1 MRKPRL
7 QPRRRQ
13 LYLRRIIDGAIE
25 GVSNRNTGAEKV
37 IIGLPKEIKDNEYR
51 VGLTPAGVRALT
63 DAGHRVLVETAAGE
77 GSGFEDSLYERA
89 GANIIETA
97 DDVWAEGE
105 MIVKVKEPI
114 APEYPRMREGQ
125 LLFTYL
131 HLAPDHELTEQLLQ
145 RKVTGVAY
153 ETITDRRGT
162 LPLLTPMSEVAGRMA
177 IQVGAHYLE
186 KMSGGRGILLGG
198 VPGVPAARVVI
209 IGGGVVGTNAAKIAV
224 GMGAHVTII
233 DNNLDRLREL
243 DDIFL
248 SKIATLASSA
258 YMIHDAVSQADLII
272 GAVLVPGAAAPRL
285 VTRNMLKDVTDGA
298 VIVDVAVD
306 QGGCVETTHPTTHSD
321 PTYYVEGVL
330 HYCVANMP
338 GAVPR
343 TSTFALTNSTLP
355 YALKLA
361 NLGFKTAV
369 LTDPDLKAGVNTY
382 AGKLT
387 YQAVALSQDREYTPL
402 EQVGAE

>member
-1 MRKPRL
+1 
-7 QPRRRQ
+7 
-13 LYLRRIIDGAIE
+13 
-25 GVSNRNTGAEKV
+25 V
-37 IIGLPKEIKDNEYR
+37 IVGLPKEIKDNEYR

-63 DAGHRVLVETAAGE
+63 DAGHRVIVEKNAGE
-77 GSGFEDSLYERA
+77 GSGFENGLYERA
-89 GANIIETA
+89 GATILESA
-97 DDVWAEGE
+97 DEIWGQGE

-114 APEYPRMREGQ
+114 EPEYPRMREGQ

-131 HLAPDHELTEQLLQ
+131 HLAPDHKLTEQLLQ

-153 ETITDRRGT
+153 ETITDKRGT

-209 IGGGVVGTNAAKIAV
+209 IGGGVVGTNAAKMAV
-224 GMGAHVTII
+224 GLGAHVTII
-233 DNNLDRLREL
+233 DNNLERLREL

-248 SKIATLASSA
+248 SKISTLASSA
-258 YMIHDAVSQADLII
+258 YMIHDAISEADLIV

-285 VTRNMLKDVTDGA
+285 VTRSMLKDVPNGA

-306 QGGCVETTHPTTHSD
+306 QGGCIETTHPTTHSN

-343 TSTFALTNSTLP
+343 TSTFALTNATLP

-361 NLGFKTAV
+361 NKGFVAAISS
-369 LTDPDLKAGVNTY
+369 DPGLKAGVNTY
-382 AGKLT
+382 NGKLT
-387 YQAVALSQDREYTPL
+387 YEAVAVDQGREYTPL
-402 EQVGAE
+402 DELITASRATTN

>member
-1 MRKPRL
+1 
-7 QPRRRQ
+7 
-13 LYLRRIIDGAIE
+13 
-25 GVSNRNTGAEKV
+25 V

-51 VGLTPAGVRALT
+51 VGLTPAGVRALK
-63 DAGHRVLVETAAGE
+63 DAGHEIIVEKDAGG
-77 GSGFEDSLYERA
+77 GSAFEDSLYERA
-89 GANIIETA
+89 GGTIINSA
-97 DDVWAEGE
+97 DDVWAKAE

-114 APEYPRMREGQ
+114 APEYPRMHEGQ

-131 HLAPDHELTEQLLQ
+131 HLAPDHELTKQLIE
-145 RKVTGVAY
+145 RKVTGIAY

-248 SKIATLASSA
+248 SKISTLASSA
-258 YMIHDAVSQADLII
+258 YMIQDAISQADLIV
-272 GAVLVPGAAAPRL
+272 GAVLVKGAAAPTL
-285 VTRNMLKDVTDGA
+285 VTKNMLKEVPNGA

-306 QGGCVETTHPTTHSD
+306 QGGCIETTHPTTHSN

-343 TSTFALTNSTLP
+343 TSTFALTNATLP

-361 NLGFKTAV
+361 NKGFYKAIGS
-369 LTDPDLKAGVNTY
+369 DAGLKEGVNTF
-382 AGKLT
+382 AGHCT
-387 YQAVALSQDREYTPL
+387 YEAVATAQGISYTPL
-402 EQVGAE
+402 DQLLKSSTGVAV

>member
-1 MRKPRL
+1 M
-7 QPRRRQ
+7 
-13 LYLRRIIDGAIE
+13 I
-25 GVSNRNTGAEKV
+25 V
-37 IIGLPKEIKDNEYR
+37 GLPKEIKDNEYR
-51 VGLTPAGVRALT
+51 VGLTPAGVRALKDAGHEIIVET
-63 DAGHRVLVETAAGE
+63 DAGG
-77 GSGFEDSLYERA
+77 GSGFDNALYERA
-89 GANIIETA
+89 GASILESA
-97 DDVWAEGE
+97 DDVWANAE

-114 APEYPRMREGQ
+114 APEYPRMRDGQ

-131 HLAPDHELTEQLLQ
+131 HLAPDRELTRQLIE
-145 RKVTGVAY
+145 RRVTGIAY
-153 ETITDRRGT
+153 ETITDRRGQ

-248 SKIATLASSA
+248 SKISTLASSA
-258 YMIHDAVSQADLII
+258 YMIHDAISQADLII
-272 GAVLVPGAAAPRL
+272 GAVLVKGAAAPKL
-285 VTRNMLKDVTDGA
+285 ITRQMLKDVPNGA

-306 QGGCVETTHPTTHSD
+306 QGGCIETTHPTTHSN

-343 TSTFALTNSTLP
+343 TSTFALTNATLP

-361 NLGFKTAV
+361 NKGFLHAIAG
-369 LTDPDLKAGVNTY
+369 DPGLKEGVNTF
-382 AGKLT
+382 AGECT
-387 YQAVALSQDREYTPL
+387 YEAVATDQGIAYVPLDDLIGVSNTDRANA
-402 EQVGAE
+402 V

>member
-1 MRKPRL
+1 
-7 QPRRRQ
+7 
-13 LYLRRIIDGAIE
+13 
-25 GVSNRNTGAEKV
+25 V
-37 IIGLPKEIKDNEYR
+37 IVGLPKEIKDNEYR

-63 DAGHRVLVETAAGE
+63 DAGHKVIVEKSAGD
-77 GSGFEDSLYERA
+77 GSGFDDTLYQKA
-89 GANIIETA
+89 GGEILGTA
-97 DDVWAEGE
+97 DDVWGKAE

-114 APEYPRMREGQ
+114 APEYPRMRDGQ

-131 HLAPDHELTEQLLQ
+131 HLAPDHKLTQELLQ
-145 RKVTGVAY
+145 RKVTGIAY
-153 ETITDRRGT
+153 ETITDRRGG

-186 KMSGGRGILLGG
+186 KMAGGRGILLGG
-198 VPGVPAARVVI
+198 VPGVPAAKVVI

-224 GMGAHVTII
+224 GMGANVTII

-248 SKIATLASSA
+248 TKISTLASSA
-258 YMIHDAVSQADLII
+258 YMIHDAISTADLIV
-272 GAVLVPGAAAPRL
+272 GAVLVPGASAPKL
-285 VTRNMLKDVTDGA
+285 VTRSMLKDVPNGA

-306 QGGCVETTHPTTHSD
+306 QGGCIETTHPTTHSN

-343 TSTFALTNSTLP
+343 TSTFALTNATLP
-355 YALKLA
+355 YAVKLA
-361 NLGFKTAV
+361 NLGFLDAIRS
-369 LTDPDLKAGVNTY
+369 DGNLKEGVNTY
-382 AGKLT
+382 AGHCT
-387 YQAVALSQDREYTPL
+387 YQAVAEAQGLPYTGIDAL
-402 EQVGAE
+402 VEVTSASSA

>member
-1 MRKPRL
+1 M
-7 QPRRRQ
+7 
-13 LYLRRIIDGAIE
+13 I
-25 GVSNRNTGAEKV
+25 V
-37 IIGLPKEIKDNEYR
+37 GLPKEIKDNEYR
-51 VGLTPAGVRALT
+51 VGITPAGVRALT
-63 DAGHRVLVETAAGE
+63 DAGHRVVVEQTAGA
-77 GSGFEDSLYERA
+77 GSGFEDSLYQRA
-89 GANIIETA
+89 GARMLDSA
-97 DDVWAEGE
+97 DKVWGEAE

-114 APEYPRMREGQ
+114 EPEYARMREGQ

-131 HLAPDHELTEQLLQ
+131 HLAPDKKLTQQLLD
-145 RKVTGVAY
+145 RRVTGIAY
-153 ETITDRRGT
+153 ETITDRRGG

-233 DNNLDRLREL
+233 DSNLDRLREL

-248 SKIATLASSA
+248 SKISTLASSA
-258 YMIHDAVSQADLII
+258 YMIHDAVSQADLIV
-272 GAVLVPGAAAPRL
+272 GAVLVPGASAPRL
-285 VTRNMLKDVTDGA
+285 VTRSMLRDVPNGA

-306 QGGCVETTHPTTHSD
+306 QGGCIETTHPTTHSD

-343 TSTFALTNSTLP
+343 TSTFALTNATLP
-355 YALKLA
+355 YAMKLA
-361 NLGFKTAV
+361 GRGFLEAISS
-369 LTDPDLKAGVNTY
+369 DPGLKAGVNTY
-382 AGKLT
+382 AGRCT
-387 YQAVALSQDREYTPL
+387 YEAVANSQGLEYTPL
-402 EQVGAE
+402 DNLIQGTRATTT

>member
-1 MRKPRL
+1 M
-7 QPRRRQ
+7 
-13 LYLRRIIDGAIE
+13 
-25 GVSNRNTGAEKV
+25 

-63 DAGHRVLVETAAGE
+63 DAAHSVIVEQAAGE
-77 GSGFEDSLYERA
+77 GSGFDDALYQKA
-89 GANIIETA
+89 GAQIIASA
-97 DDVWAEGE
+97 DDVWAQAE

-114 APEYPRMREGQ
+114 EPEYKRMREGQ

-131 HLAPDHELTEQLLQ
+131 HLAPDTKLTAELLE

-248 SKIATLASSA
+248 SKISTLASSA
-258 YMIHDAVSQADLII
+258 YMIHDAISTADLIV

-285 VTRNMLKDVTDGA
+285 VTRNMLKDVPNGA

-306 QGGCVETTHPTTHSD
+306 QGGCIETTHPTTHSD

-343 TSTFALTNSTLP
+343 TSTFALTNATLP

-361 NLGFKTAV
+361 NRGFLDAITSDAG
-369 LTDPDLKAGVNTY
+369 LKEGVNTY
-382 AGKLT
+382 AGHCT
-387 YQAVALSQDREYTPL
+387 YEAVATAQGLQYTPL
-402 EQVGAE
+402 DRLLESTSSTTA

>member
-1 MRKPRL
+1 M
-7 QPRRRQ
+7 
-13 LYLRRIIDGAIE
+13 
-25 GVSNRNTGAEKV
+25 

-51 VGLTPAGVRALT
+51 VGLTPAGVRALKDAGHDIRVET
-63 DAGHRVLVETAAGE
+63 DAGA
-77 GSGFEDSLYERA
+77 GSGFENSLYERA
-89 GANIIETA
+89 GATIVDSA
-97 DDVWAEGE
+97 DEVWANAE

-114 APEYPRMREGQ
+114 APEYPRMRAGQ

-131 HLAPDHELTEQLLQ
+131 HLAPDRELTKQLIE
-145 RKVTGVAY
+145 RKVTGIAY

-209 IGGGVVGTNAAKIAV
+209 LGGGVVGTNAAKIAV

-233 DNNLDRLREL
+233 DRDLDRLREL

-248 SKIATLASSA
+248 SKISTLASSA
-258 YMIHDAVSQADLII
+258 YMIHDAISQADLIV
-272 GAVLVPGAAAPRL
+272 GAVLVPGAAAPKL
-285 VTRNMLKDVTDGA
+285 VTKEMLKDVPNGA
-298 VIVDVAVD
+298 VIVDVAVA
-306 QGGCVETTHPTTHSD
+306 QGGCIETTRPTTHSN
-321 PTYYVEGVL
+321 PTYYVEDVL

-343 TSTFALTNSTLP
+343 TSTFALTNATLP
-355 YALKLA
+355 YALRLA
-361 NLGFKTAV
+361 NRGFLAAIAS
-369 LTDPDLKAGVNTY
+369 DPGLKEGVNTY

-387 YQAVALSQDREYTPL
+387 YEAVAVDQGLEYTPL
-402 EQVGAE
+402 DDMLGVSQQADSKAGNAV

>member
-1 MRKPRL
+1 M
-7 QPRRRQ
+7 
-13 LYLRRIIDGAIE
+13 I
-25 GVSNRNTGAEKV
+25 V
-37 IIGLPKEIKDNEYR
+37 GLPKEIKDNEYR
-51 VGLTPAGVRALT
+51 VGLTPAGVRALS
-63 DAGHRVLVETAAGE
+63 DAGHRVIVEKNAGE
-77 GSGFEDSLYERA
+77 GSGFDNALYEKA
-89 GANIIETA
+89 GASILDSA
-97 DDVWAEGE
+97 DEIWAQGD

-114 APEYPRMREGQ
+114 EPEYPRMREGQ

-131 HLAPDHELTEQLLQ
+131 HLAPDPKLTEQLLQ

-153 ETITDRRGT
+153 ETITDKRGG

-209 IGGGVVGTNAAKIAV
+209 LGGGVVGTNAAKIAV

-248 SKIATLASSA
+248 SKISTLASSA
-258 YMIHDAVSQADLII
+258 YMIHDAISQADLIV

-285 VTRNMLKDVTDGA
+285 VTRAMLKDVPNGA

-306 QGGCVETTHPTTHSD
+306 QGGCIETTHPTTHSN

-330 HYCVANMP
+330 HYSVANMP

-343 TSTFALTNSTLP
+343 TSTFALTNATLP

-361 NLGFKTAV
+361 NHGFLAAITH
-369 LTDPDLKAGVNTY
+369 DPQLKAGVNTY

-387 YQAVALSQDREYTPL
+387 YEAVAVDQGREYTPIDDL
-402 EQVGAE
+402 VSASRATSN

>member
-1 MRKPRL
+1 
-7 QPRRRQ
+7 
-13 LYLRRIIDGAIE
+13 
-25 GVSNRNTGAEKV
+25 V

-63 DAGHRVLVETAAGE
+63 DARHKVVVEKSAGD
-77 GSGFEDSLYERA
+77 GSGFEDNLYQRA
-89 GANIIETA
+89 GAQIIESA
-97 DDVWAEGE
+97 DDVWGQAD

-114 APEYPRMREGQ
+114 QPEYHRMREGQ
-125 LLFTYL
+125 MLFTYL
-131 HLAPDHELTEQLLQ
+131 HLAPDKKLTDELLV
-145 RKVTGVAY
+145 RKVTGIAY
-153 ETITDRRGT
+153 ETITDRRGG

-248 SKIATLASSA
+248 SKISTLASSA
-258 YMIHDAVSQADLII
+258 YMIHDAISQADLII
-272 GAVLVPGAAAPRL
+272 GAVLVPGASAPKL
-285 VTRNMLKDVTDGA
+285 VTRSMLKDVPNGA

-306 QGGCVETTHPTTHSD
+306 QGGCIETTHPTTHSD

-343 TSTFALTNSTLP
+343 TSTFALTNATLP

-361 NLGFKTAV
+361 NRGFLDAISSDKG
-369 LTDPDLKAGVNTY
+369 LRAGVNTY
-382 AGKLT
+382 AGHCT
-387 YQAVALSQDREYTPL
+387 YEAVAVSQGLEYTPL
-402 EQVGAE
+402 EKLIGTANVAA

>member
-1 MRKPRL
+1 M
-7 QPRRRQ
+7 
-13 LYLRRIIDGAIE
+13 I
-25 GVSNRNTGAEKV
+25 V
-37 IIGLPKEIKDNEYR
+37 GLPKEIKDNEYR

-63 DAGHRVLVETAAGE
+63 DAGHRVVVERSAGE
-77 GSGFEDSLYERA
+77 GSGFEDGLYQRA
-89 GANIIETA
+89 GATILDTA

-131 HLAPDHELTEQLLQ
+131 HLAPDRELTKQLLE

-209 IGGGVVGTNAAKIAV
+209 IGGGVVGTNAAKMAV
-224 GMGAHVTII
+224 GMGAQVTII

-248 SKIATLASSA
+248 SKVSTLASSA
-258 YMIHDAVSQADLII
+258 YMIHDAVSEADLII
-272 GAVLVPGAAAPRL
+272 GAVLIPGAAAPKL
-285 VTRNMLKDVTDGA
+285 VTRSMLKDVPNGA

-306 QGGCVETTHPTTHSD
+306 QGGCIETTHPTTHSN

-343 TSTFALTNSTLP
+343 TSTFALTNATLP

-361 NLGFKTAV
+361 NKGFLEAV
-369 LTDPDLKAGVNTY
+369 TRDPGLKEGVNTY
-382 AGKLT
+382 AGRLT
-387 YQAVALSQDREYTPL
+387 YEAVATAQGLEYTPL
-402 EQVGAE
+402 DEMLSGSTITSAATLAM

>member
-1 MRKPRL
+1 M
-7 QPRRRQ
+7 
-13 LYLRRIIDGAIE
+13 I
-25 GVSNRNTGAEKV
+25 V
-37 IIGLPKEIKDNEYR
+37 GLPKEIKDNEYR
-51 VGLTPAGVRALT
+51 VGLTPAGVRALR
-63 DAGHRVLVETAAGE
+63 DAGHSVIVEKSAGE
-77 GSGFEDSLYERA
+77 GSGFDDSLYGRA
-89 GANIIETA
+89 GATLLDSA
-97 DDVWAEGE
+97 DEVWGQAD

-114 APEYPRMREGQ
+114 APEYPLMRAGQ

-131 HLAPDHELTEQLLQ
+131 HLAPDKELTKQLVE
-145 RKVTGVAY
+145 RKVTGIAY

-186 KMSGGRGILLGG
+186 KMSGGGGILLGG

-248 SKIATLASSA
+248 SKISTLASSA
-258 YMIHDAVSQADLII
+258 YMIHDAISQADLIV
-272 GAVLVPGAAAPRL
+272 GAVLVPGAAAPKL
-285 VTRNMLKDVTDGA
+285 VTQKMLKDVPNGA

-306 QGGCVETTHPTTHSD
+306 QGGCIETTHPTTHSN

-343 TSTFALTNSTLP
+343 TSTFALTNATLP

-361 NLGFKTAV
+361 NKGFYGAIAH
-369 LTDPDLKAGVNTY
+369 DHGLKEGVNTY
-382 AGKLT
+382 DGHCT
-387 YQAVALSQDREYTPL
+387 YEAVASAQGIPFTPVDQL
-402 EQVGAE
+402 IAGGANV

>member
-1 MRKPRL
+1 VRV
-7 QPRRRQ
+7 QANQ
-13 LYLRRIIDGAIE
+13 LELLKLE
-25 GVSNRNTGAEKV
+25 SSGAENV

-63 DAGHRVLVETAAGE
+63 DAGHRVMVERTAGE
-77 GSGFEDSLYERA
+77 GSGFEDALYERA
-89 GANIIETA
+89 GATVIETA
-97 DDVWAEGE
+97 DDVWAKGE

-114 APEYPRMREGQ
+114 APEYPRMRAGQ

-131 HLAPDHELTEQLLQ
+131 HLAPDYELTEQLLQ

-153 ETITDRRGT
+153 ETITDRHGT

-258 YMIHDAVSQADLII
+258 YMIHDAVAQADLII
-272 GAVLVPGAAAPRL
+272 GAVLVPGGAAPRL
-285 VTRNMLKDVTDGA
+285 VTRRMLTDVTDGA

-343 TSTFALTNSTLP
+343 TSTFALTNATLP

-361 NLGFKTAV
+361 NNGFKAAV
-369 LTDPDLKAGVNTY
+369 LSDPGLAAGVNTY
-382 AGKLT
+382 EGKLT
-387 YQAVALSQDREYTPL
+387 YEAVALAQGREYTPL
-402 EQVGAE
+402 GQLLGA

>member
-1 MRKPRL
+1 M
-7 QPRRRQ
+7 
-13 LYLRRIIDGAIE
+13 
-25 GVSNRNTGAEKV
+25 

-63 DAGHRVLVETAAGE
+63 DAGHNVIVERGAGE
-77 GSGFEDSLYERA
+77 GSGFENDLYALA
-89 GANIIETA
+89 GASILESP
-97 DDVWAEGE
+97 DEVWAKAE

-114 APEYPRMREGQ
+114 VPEYPRMREGQ

-131 HLAPDHELTEQLLQ
+131 HLAPDTELTKQLLE

-177 IQVGAHYLE
+177 IQVGATYLE
-186 KMSGGRGILLGG
+186 KMRGGRGILLGG

-224 GMGAHVTII
+224 GMGAQVTII

-248 SKIATLASSA
+248 SKVSTLASSA
-258 YMIHDAVSQADLII
+258 YMIHDAISQADLIV
-272 GAVLVPGAAAPRL
+272 GAVLVPGAAAPKL
-285 VTRNMLKDVTDGA
+285 VTRNMLKDVPNGA

-306 QGGCVETTHPTTHSD
+306 QGGCIETTHPTTHSN

-343 TSTFALTNSTLP
+343 TSTFALTNATLP

-361 NLGFKTAV
+361 NKAFVGAV
-369 LTDPDLKAGVNTY
+369 SSDPGLKEGVNTY
-382 AGKLT
+382 AGHLT
-387 YQAVALSQDREYTPL
+387 YEAVATAQGLKYTPL
-402 EQVGAE
+402 DEMLGNTRATTTV